1 LSEQVCRGTIPPQ
14 HEYRPCTNPVHATVH
29 CGFRTLTG
37 DECRAAPPA
46 AHPPEGSQPH
56 AHYPDPTDCDTCND
70 PPTVDK
76 GEAEPPSP
84 PPGPGQ
90 NVEAQARLREAFKD
104 YPALWNEFIQ
114 LPAIA
119 EIVLRAMQ
127 PPPSADVKAQAR
139 ALTEQIAPLFNQKCP
154 HGVGRQRNQC
164 PGCVHEWFL
173 SALQAAEAESQI
185 ARLVAAGQELSDRLT
200 ATHSALVEAERRA
213 QEAEERG
220 WRKGYD
226 EAQEQNRVE
235 QNSLEAQVRSAREAL
250 AELIAAEWMVT
261 PTWAGSQKRD
271 ALLDRLRALSSST
284 VSGQREKGE

>member
-90 NVEAQARLREAFKD
+90 ERGRFVGQCGCHCHGSSPD
-104 YPALWNEFIQ
+104 
-114 LPAIA
+114 A
-119 EIVLRAMQ
+119 E
-127 PPPSADVKAQAR
+127 PCG
-139 ALTEQIAPLFNQKCP
+139 KCEP
-154 HGVGRQRNQC
+154 DH
-164 PGCVHEWFL
+164 
-173 SALQAAEAESQI
+173 
-185 ARLVAAGQELSDRLT
+185 AAGQDGRHLPTHAVMWLVVNGRVCRKQHAPTEQHEWEL
-200 ATHSALVEAERRA
+200 ATFAPAPE
-213 QEAEERG
+213 
-220 WRKGYD
+220 
-226 EAQEQNRVE
+226 
-235 QNSLEAQVRSAREAL
+235 
-250 AELIAAEWMVT
+250 
-261 PTWAGSQKRD
+261 
-271 ALLDRLRALSSST
+271 
-284 VSGQREKGE
+284 GE